1 MGRFASAKYAYG
13 ISDRSGF
20 RYRIRDM
27 RKEWNGAF
35 VGYDEYESKHPQLE
49 LSRIKVD
56 AEAIR
61 NARPDRTEP
70 SVENLLGVNPF
81 KISNLGGV
89 GSGSAGTV
97 QIQVTEKNHGRSDSD
112 TVRFRNCIGF
122 DGITKANLE
131 LATGFTITVTST
143 DRYTF
148 TVSAS
153 STTGNIKGGGDRV
166 SAGPVT
172 LSS

>member
-1 MGRFASAKYAYG
+1 MPRFASGKHAYG

-20 RYRIRDM
+20 RYKIRDM

-35 VGYDEYESKHPQLE
+35 VGYDEYEEKHPQLE
-49 LSRIKVD
+49 VLRIKTD
-56 AEAIR
+56 PEAIR

-70 SVENLLGVNPF
+70 AVQTMLFKDPFTTGV
-81 KISNLGGV
+81 
-89 GSGSAGTV
+89 A
-97 QIQVTEKNHGRSDSD
+97 D

-122 DGITKANLE
+122 DGITKAVFENSS
-131 LATGFTITVTST
+131 GYSITVTST

-153 STTGNIKGGGDRV
+153 STTGNVKGGGDRA
-166 SAGPVT
+166 SAGPVSLT
-172 LSS
+172 S

>member
-1 MGRFASAKYAYG
+1 MMGRFASGKYAYG

-20 RYRIRDM
+20 RYRIREM

-35 VGYDEYESKHPQLE
+35 VGYDEYEEKHPQLE
-49 LSRIKVD
+49 ILRIKTD
-56 AEAIR
+56 PEAIR
-61 NARPDRTEP
+61 DARPDRTEP
-70 SVENLLGVNPF
+70 SVENLLTIDPF
-81 KISNLGGV
+81 TTAEAS
-89 GSGSAGTV
+89 SGSTV
-97 QIQVTEKNHGRSDSD
+97 ITVLEKNHGRSSSD
-112 TVRFRNCIGF
+112 TVRFRNCVGF
-122 DGITKANLE
+122 DGISKAILE
-131 LATGFTITVTST
+131 LSTGYSITVTST

-153 STTGNIKGGGDRV
+153 SASGNLNGGGDRA

>member
-1 MGRFASAKYAYG
+1 MPRFASGKHAYG

-35 VGYDEYESKHPQLE
+35 VGYDEYEEKHPQLE
-49 LSRIKVD
+49 VLRIKTD
-56 AEAIR
+56 PEAIR

-70 SVENLLGVNPF
+70 AVQTMLFKDPFTTGVAD
-81 KISNLGGV
+81 
-89 GSGSAGTV
+89 SGSTV
-97 QIQVTEKNHGRSDSD
+97 ITVFEKNHGRSSSD

-122 DGITKANLE
+122 DGITKAVFENSS
-131 LATGFTITVTST
+131 GYSITVTST

-153 STTGNIKGGGDRV
+153 STTGNVKGGGDLA
-166 SAGPVT
+166 SAGPVSLT
-172 LSS
+172 S

>member
-81 KISNLGGV
+81 TTPV
-89 GSGSAGTV
+89 ADSGSSVITV
-97 QIQVTEKNHGRSDSD
+97 LEKNHGRSSSD

-131 LATGFTITVTST
+131 LATGFAITVTST

-148 TVSAS
+148 TVSDVIF
-153 STTGNIKGGGDRV
+153 TTGNIKGGGDRV